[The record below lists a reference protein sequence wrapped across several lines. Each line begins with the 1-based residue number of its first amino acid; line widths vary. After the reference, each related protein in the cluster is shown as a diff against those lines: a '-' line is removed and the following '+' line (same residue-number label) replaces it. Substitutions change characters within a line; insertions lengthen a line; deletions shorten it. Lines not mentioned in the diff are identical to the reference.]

1 MEKTETAKEAPAQ
14 PAEEKLQ
21 GTEVATAA
29 PLVAPHIKRAHEVP
43 PFVTEE
49 RDQPSKKPRVDEP
62 AEAQQ
67 KMAIPGRFPTPSVA
81 GSTASGT
88 DSAIASEAQ
97 NISKEETVA
106 ERPETAGTV
115 TAAPSTQPAA
125 PKGPT
130 EADVTAPAAVPVATK
145 DTKAEQI
152 STADTGASA
161 NTATIS
167 TKSPAGEISAQR
179 EPVLP
184 GTPQKVDTTAKPT
197 SPAAAAAAAAFRTQP
212 TPEQQQKQ
220 QEAAAIKAAEET
232 TPSKPAQEAPAQK
245 EAKKGGFMAWIK
257 RKFKGEK
264 SATATTNGNGR

>member
-1 MEKTETAKEAPAQ
+1 MEKTETAKEAPIK
-14 PAEEKLQ
+14 PAEGKPQ
-21 GTEVATAA
+21 DTEAATAA

-67 KMAIPGRFPTPSVA
+67 KMAIPGRFPSPSVA
-81 GSTASGT
+81 GSTASGA

-97 NISKEETVA
+97 NISKGETVA
-106 ERPETAGTV
+106 EKPEGPDTVAATTA
-115 TAAPSTQPAA
+115 TQPTETE
-125 PKGPT
+125 GPT
-130 EADVTAPAAVPVATK
+130 EAAITAPAAVPVATK

-152 STADTGASA
+152 STAG
-161 NTATIS
+161 TAVS
-167 TKSPAGEISAQR
+167 PAAPAGESSAQR

-184 GTPQKVDTTAKPT
+184 ATPQKFDTTAKPT
-197 SPAAAAAAAAFRTQP
+197 SPAVAAAAAAVRTQP

-220 QEAAAIKAAEET
+220 QEAAATNAPEEAAPSKAA
-232 TPSKPAQEAPAQK
+232 QQAPAQK

-264 SATATTNGNGR
+264 STTSTEGNSR